1 MSDRMPSMF
10 TPRSLCRRVHSA
22 LYATAL
28 SILVATTASAADPAP
43 HKSSPPQCD
52 SDAMLVFDGSGSMA
66 GNERFDFGSVVTR
79 ISKVRGALDKVL
91 PNVAPNRRLGLVTYG
106 PGPYDRCDNIELNVR
121 PMENAA
127 ATIKAAVD
135 AINPA
140 GRTPLTEAV
149 RLAAG
154 ALDYRK
160 KPGVIVLLTDGE
172 ETCGGNPCK
181 LAKELKAEAAGLTVH
196 VIGYK
201 MTDFSW
207 TGGAGLLEMRCL
219 AETTGG
225 FYESPETV
233 EELIAALAKTLGC
246 PDLTSRPPN
255 VLQRFAA
262 KPAAACPINRVR

>member
-1 MSDRMPSMF
+1 MSKP
-10 TPRSLCRRVHSA
+10 LQLYRRVQAA
-22 LYATAL
+22 LHATAL
-28 SILVATTASAADPAP
+28 TILLVTAASAAGPATNQ
-43 HKSSPPQCD
+43 STPPQCD

-79 ISKVRGALDKVL
+79 IDKVRGALNKVL
-91 PNVAPNRRLGLVTYG
+91 PNVTPNRRLGLVTYG

-140 GRTPLTEAV
+140 GRTPLTDAV
-149 RLAAG
+149 RLAAE

-181 LAKELKAEAAGLTVH
+181 LAKQLKAEAAGLTVH
-196 VIGYK
+196 VIGYRMK
-201 MTDFSW
+201 DFSW
-207 TGGAGLLEMRCL
+207 TGGAGLLEMKCL

-233 EELIAALAKTLGC
+233 EELVATLAKTLGC
-246 PDLTSRPPN
+246 PDLTARPPPP
-255 VLQRFAA
+255 LLRLAA
-262 KPAAACPINRVR
+262 KPTNACPINRVR

>member
-1 MSDRMPSMF
+1 MRK
-10 TPRSLCRRVHSA
+10 PRHLCRRVQTA
-22 LYATAL
+22 LHATAL
-28 SILVATTASAADPAP
+28 SCLIATAAVAADPAP
-43 HKSSPPQCD
+43 NSSTPPQCD

-79 ISKVRGALDKVL
+79 IDKVRKALDQVL

-140 GRTPLTEAV
+140 GRTPLTDAV
-149 RLAAG
+149 RLAAE

-181 LAKELKAEAAGLTVH
+181 LAKQLKADAAGLTVH
-196 VIGYK
+196 VIGYRMK
-201 MTDFSW
+201 DFSW
-207 TGGAGLLEMRCL
+207 TGGAGLLEMKCL
-219 AETTGG
+219 AEATGG
-225 FYESPETV
+225 FYESPETS
-233 EELIAALAKTLGC
+233 EELIAVLAKTLGC
-246 PDLTSRPPN
+246 PDLTARPPD
-255 VLQRFAA
+255 LLKRFAS
-262 KPAAACPINRVR
+262 KPTFACPVNLVR